1 MEGSM
6 KITKLISLLL
16 ALLMITSLAACTQP
30 AAETP
35 PEEPPAEE
43 APPAVEEGIKSG
55 TYEVEGVGFG
65 GKMSVK
71 VTIKDGKIDD
81 IEIGKNYETNGAGRV
96 ALEYVSQ
103 RIIEGQTTNVE
114 AVSGATIS
122 SSSLMALVRK
132 ALEEAGATK
141 DQFSEDYKIAR
152 DIKSEREAEIVI
164 IGAGGTGLAAAVT
177 AGQEGASVIVLETN
191 GFAGGNLLVSGG
203 VYNSP
208 EPEMQAKQG
217 IEDSPELF
225 VQQTLAG
232 GDNIANPELVRIL
245 AYNALDGLNWLK
257 ELGNEFEDQV
267 IQAPGALH
275 PRSHNT
281 TAPLGSGII
290 KTYLEHIDKM
300 DNVEILYETK
310 GESLIQED
318 GRVVGVIAKN
328 PDGSKLTVKANKG
341 VIIAT
346 GGFSKNAQLVMEY
359 RNAEKWPLLD
369 ENSVS
374 TNMDSIRGE
383 GIIMAR
389 EIGADVVDMDQ
400 MQFLY
405 LGQPKTGLLSGVFN
419 VSAEV
424 TVFVNKEGK
433 RFVAEDARRDVIS
446 SAVFAQEDGMMYM
459 LHSAESLSDPANQ
472 LNIDG
477 IPMKELLD
485 IGAYGWK
492 QGDTLEELAKE
503 IGVPAENLVQTI
515 AEYNEA
521 VDTKNDPFGRTLLNV
536 KMAKGPFYAIPRV
549 PALHHTMGG
558 LRIDTLARVLDTKG
572 EPIPG
577 LYAGGEVTGGIHG
590 GNRLGGNAVTD
601 TVVFGRLAAQSAVA
615 GK

>member
-1 MEGSM
+1 M

-43 APPAVEEGIKSG
+43 TPPAVEEGIKSG

-225 VQQTLAG
+225 MQQTLAG

-536 KMAKGPFYAIPRV
+536 KMEKGPFYAIPRV

>member
-1 MEGSM
+1 M

-71 VTIKDGKIDD
+71 VTIKDDKIDD

-141 DQFSEDYKIAR
+141 DQFSEEYKIAR

-225 VQQTLAG
+225 MQQTLAG

-536 KMAKGPFYAIPRV
+536 KMEKGPFYAIPRV

-601 TVVFGRLAAQSAVA
+601 TVVFGRLAAQSAV
-615 GK
+615 

>member
-1 MEGSM
+1 M

-43 APPAVEEGIKSG
+43 TPPAVEEGIKSG

-141 DQFSEDYKIAR
+141 DQFSEEYKIAR
-152 DIKSEREAEIVI
+152 DIKTEREAEIVI

-225 VQQTLAG
+225 MQQTLAG

-346 GGFSKNAQLVMEY
+346 GGFSKNAQLVIEY

-515 AEYNEA
+515 AEYNKA

-536 KMAKGPFYAIPRV
+536 KMEKGPFYAIPRV

>member
-1 MEGSM
+1 M

-43 APPAVEEGIKSG
+43 TPPAVEEGIKSG

-141 DQFSEDYKIAR
+141 DQFSEEYKIAR
-152 DIKSEREAEIVI
+152 DIKTEREAEIVI

-225 VQQTLAG
+225 MQQTLAG

-346 GGFSKNAQLVMEY
+346 GGFSKNAQLVIEY

-536 KMAKGPFYAIPRV
+536 KMEKGPFYAIPRV

>member
-43 APPAVEEGIKSG
+43 TPPAVEEGIKSG

-141 DQFSEDYKIAR
+141 DQFSEEYKIAR

-225 VQQTLAG
+225 MQQTLAG

-536 KMAKGPFYAIPRV
+536 KMEKGPFYAIPRV

>member
-1 MEGSM
+1 M

-43 APPAVEEGIKSG
+43 TPPAVEEGIKSG

-141 DQFSEDYKIAR
+141 DQFSEEYKIAR
-152 DIKSEREAEIVI
+152 DIKTEREAEIVI

-318 GRVVGVIAKN
+318 GQVVGVIAKN

-346 GGFSKNAQLVMEY
+346 GGFSKNAQLVIEY

-536 KMAKGPFYAIPRV
+536 KMEKGPFYAIPRV

>member
-1 MEGSM
+1 M

-43 APPAVEEGIKSG
+43 TPPAVEEGIKSG

-71 VTIKDGKIDD
+71 VTIKDDKIDD

-141 DQFSEDYKIAR
+141 DQFSEEYKIAR

-225 VQQTLAG
+225 MQQTLAG

-536 KMAKGPFYAIPRV
+536 KMEKGPFYAIPRV

>member
-43 APPAVEEGIKSG
+43 TPPAVEEGIKSG

-141 DQFSEDYKIAR
+141 DQFSEEYKIAR
-152 DIKSEREAEIVI
+152 DIKTEREAEIVI

-503 IGVPAENLVQTI
+503 IGVAAENLVQTI

-536 KMAKGPFYAIPRV
+536 KMEKGPFYAIPRV

>member
-1 MEGSM
+1 M

-71 VTIKDGKIDD
+71 VTIKDDKIDD

-141 DQFSEDYKIAR
+141 DQFSEEYKIAR
-152 DIKSEREAEIVI
+152 DIKTEREAEIVI

-225 VQQTLAG
+225 MQQTLAG

-536 KMAKGPFYAIPRV
+536 KMEKGPFYAIPRV

>member
-1 MEGSM
+1 M

-43 APPAVEEGIKSG
+43 TPPAVEEGIKSG

-141 DQFSEDYKIAR
+141 DQFSEEYKIAR
-152 DIKSEREAEIVI
+152 DIKTEREAEIVI

-318 GRVVGVIAKN
+318 GQVVGVIAKN

-515 AEYNEA
+515 AEYNKA

-536 KMAKGPFYAIPRV
+536 KMEKGPFYAIPRV

>member
-1 MEGSM
+1 M

-43 APPAVEEGIKSG
+43 TPPAVEEGIKSG

-71 VTIKDGKIDD
+71 VTIKDDKIDD

-141 DQFSEDYKIAR
+141 DQFSEEYKIAR
-152 DIKSEREAEIVI
+152 DIKTEREAEIVI

-225 VQQTLAG
+225 MQQTLAG

-536 KMAKGPFYAIPRV
+536 KMEKGPFYAIPRV

-601 TVVFGRLAAQSAVA
+601 TVVFGRLAAQSAVD

>member
-1 MEGSM
+1 M

-43 APPAVEEGIKSG
+43 TPPAVEEGIKSG

-141 DQFSEDYKIAR
+141 DQFSEEYKIAR

-225 VQQTLAG
+225 MQQTLAG

-536 KMAKGPFYAIPRV
+536 KMEKGPFYAIPRV

>member
-1 MEGSM
+1 M

-43 APPAVEEGIKSG
+43 TPPAVEEGIKSG

-225 VQQTLAG
+225 MQQTLAG

-318 GRVVGVIAKN
+318 GQVVGVIAKN

>member
-1 MEGSM
+1 M

-43 APPAVEEGIKSG
+43 TPPAVEEGIKSG

-141 DQFSEDYKIAR
+141 DQFSEEYKIAR
-152 DIKSEREAEIVI
+152 DIKTEREAEIVI

-225 VQQTLAG
+225 MQQTLAG

-515 AEYNEA
+515 AEYNKA

-536 KMAKGPFYAIPRV
+536 KMEKGPFYAIPRV

>member
-1 MEGSM
+1 M

-43 APPAVEEGIKSG
+43 TPPAVEEGIKSG

-71 VTIKDGKIDD
+71 VTIKDDKIDD

-141 DQFSEDYKIAR
+141 DQFSEEYKIAR
-152 DIKSEREAEIVI
+152 DIKTEREAEIVI

-225 VQQTLAG
+225 MQQTLAG

-536 KMAKGPFYAIPRV
+536 KMEKGPFYAIPRV

>member
-1 MEGSM
+1 M

-141 DQFSEDYKIAR
+141 DQFSEEYKIAR
-152 DIKSEREAEIVI
+152 DIKTEREAEIVI

-225 VQQTLAG
+225 MQQTLAG

-318 GRVVGVIAKN
+318 GQVVGVIAKN

-346 GGFSKNAQLVMEY
+346 GGFSKNAQLVIEY

-536 KMAKGPFYAIPRV
+536 KMEKGPFYAIPRV

>member
-43 APPAVEEGIKSG
+43 TPPAVEEGIKSG

-141 DQFSEDYKIAR
+141 DQFSEEYKIAR
-152 DIKSEREAEIVI
+152 DIKTEREAEIVI

-536 KMAKGPFYAIPRV
+536 KMEKGPFYAIPRV

>member
-1 MEGSM
+1 M

-141 DQFSEDYKIAR
+141 DQFSEEYKIAR
-152 DIKSEREAEIVI
+152 DIKTEREAEIVI

-318 GRVVGVIAKN
+318 GQVVGVIAKN

-536 KMAKGPFYAIPRV
+536 KMEKGPFYAIPRV

>member
-16 ALLMITSLAACTQP
+16 ALLMIISLAACTQP

-43 APPAVEEGIKSG
+43 TPPAAEEGIKSG

-141 DQFSEDYKIAR
+141 DQFSEEYKIAR
-152 DIKSEREAEIVI
+152 DIKSEREADIVI

-225 VQQTLAG
+225 MQQTLAG

-300 DNVEILYETK
+300 DKVEILYETK

-318 GRVVGVIAKN
+318 GRVVGVTAKN
-328 PDGSKLTVKANKG
+328 PDGYKLTVKANKG

-485 IGAYGWK
+485 IGAYDWK
-492 QGDTLEELAKE
+492 QGDTLEELAEE

-521 VDTKNDPFGRTLLNV
+521 IDTKNDPFGRTLLNV
-536 KMAKGPFYAIPRV
+536 KMEKGPFYAIPRV

-558 LRIDTLARVLDTKG
+558 LRIDTLARVLDTNG

>member
-1 MEGSM
+1 M

-43 APPAVEEGIKSG
+43 TPPAVEEGIKSG

-71 VTIKDGKIDD
+71 VTIKDDKIDD

-141 DQFSEDYKIAR
+141 DQFSEEYKIAR

-536 KMAKGPFYAIPRV
+536 KMEKGPFYAIPRV

>member
-1 MEGSM
+1 M
-6 KITKLISLLL
+6 KKTRLTKLVSLLI
-16 ALLMITSLAACTQP
+16 ALMMVASMAACTQP
-30 AAETP
+30 AAEAP
-35 PEEPPAEE
+35 PAEPPAEE
-43 APPAVEEGIKSG
+43 PPAAEEPEGIKSG

-65 GKMSVK
+65 GKMRVK
-71 VTIKDGKIDD
+71 VTVKDEKIND
-81 IEIGKNYETNGAGRV
+81 IEVVKDFETVGVGKV
-96 ALEYVSQ
+96 ALEVVSQ
-103 RIIEGQTTNVE
+103 RIIEGQSTNVE

-122 SSSLMALVRK
+122 SGSLMTIVQK
-132 ALEEAGATK
+132 ALEEAGAAK
-141 DQFSEDYKIAR
+141 DQFSQEYKIAR
-152 DIKSEREAEIVI
+152 DIKSEREADIVI

-177 AGQEGASVIVLETN
+177 AGQADASVIVLETN

-225 VQQTLAG
+225 MEQTLAG

-245 AYNALDGLNWLK
+245 AFNALDGLNWLK
-257 ELGNEFEDQV
+257 ELGNVFDPEV

-281 TAPLGSGII
+281 SAPLGSGII
-290 KTYLEHIDKM
+290 NTYLDHISKM
-300 DNVEILYETK
+300 DKVEILYETK

-318 GRVVGVIAKN
+318 GRVVGVKAIN
-328 PDGSKLTVKANKG
+328 PDGSELTVKANKG

-346 GGFSKNAQLVMEY
+346 GGFSKNPEIVMKY

-369 ENSVS
+369 EKSVS
-374 TNMDSIRGE
+374 TNMASIRGD
-383 GIIMAR
+383 GIIMAQAV
-389 EIGADVVDMDQ
+389 GADVVDMEQ

-405 LGQPKTGLLSGVFN
+405 LGTPKTGLLSGVFN
-419 VSAEV
+419 VSAEL
-424 TVFVNKEGK
+424 TVFVNQEGK
-433 RFVAEDARRDVIS
+433 RFVAEDQRRDVIS
-446 SAVFAQEDGMMYM
+446 SAVFEQEGGMMYM
-459 LHSAESLSDPANQ
+459 LHSADSLSDPAAQ

-492 QGDTLEELAKE
+492 QGNTLEELAKE

-521 VDTKNDPFGRTLLNV
+521 VDTKNDPFGRKLLN
-536 KMAKGPFYAIPRV
+536 KKLETGPFYALPRV

-558 LRIDTLARVLDTKG
+558 LRIDTLARVLDTNG
-572 EPIPG
+572 APIPG

-615 GK
+615 GE

>member
-43 APPAVEEGIKSG
+43 TPPAVEEGIKSG

-141 DQFSEDYKIAR
+141 DQFSEEYKIAR

-225 VQQTLAG
+225 MQQTLAG

-536 KMAKGPFYAIPRV
+536 KMEKGPFYAIPRV

-601 TVVFGRLAAQSAVA
+601 TVVFGRLAAQSAVD

>member
-1 MEGSM
+1 M

-43 APPAVEEGIKSG
+43 TPPAVEEGIKSG

-318 GRVVGVIAKN
+318 GQVVGVIAKN

>member
-1 MEGSM
+1 M

-43 APPAVEEGIKSG
+43 TPPAVEEGIKSG

-141 DQFSEDYKIAR
+141 DQFSEEYKIAR
-152 DIKSEREAEIVI
+152 DIKTEREAEIVI

-318 GRVVGVIAKN
+318 GQVVGVIAKN

-515 AEYNEA
+515 AEYNKA

-536 KMAKGPFYAIPRV
+536 KMEKGPFYAIPRV

-601 TVVFGRLAAQSAVA
+601 TVVFGRLAAQSAVD

>member
-71 VTIKDGKIDD
+71 VTIKDDKIDD

-141 DQFSEDYKIAR
+141 DQFSEEYKIAR

-225 VQQTLAG
+225 MQQTLAG

-536 KMAKGPFYAIPRV
+536 KMEKGPFYAIPRV

>member
-225 VQQTLAG
+225 MQQTLAG

-318 GRVVGVIAKN
+318 GQVVGVIAKN

>member
-1 MEGSM
+1 M

-71 VTIKDGKIDD
+71 VTIKDDKIDD

-141 DQFSEDYKIAR
+141 DQFSEEYKIAR

-225 VQQTLAG
+225 MQQTLAG

-346 GGFSKNAQLVMEY
+346 GGFSKNAQLVLEY

-536 KMAKGPFYAIPRV
+536 KMEKGPFYAIPRV

-577 LYAGGEVTGGIHG
+577 LYAGV
-590 GNRLGGNAVTD
+590 
-601 TVVFGRLAAQSAVA
+601 
-615 GK
+615 K

>member
-1 MEGSM
+1 M

-141 DQFSEDYKIAR
+141 DQFSEEYKIAR
-152 DIKSEREAEIVI
+152 DIKTEREAEIVI

-536 KMAKGPFYAIPRV
+536 KMEKGPFYAIPRV

>member
-141 DQFSEDYKIAR
+141 DQFSEEYKIAR
-152 DIKSEREAEIVI
+152 DIKTEREAEIVI

-318 GRVVGVIAKN
+318 GQVVGVIAKN

>member
-16 ALLMITSLAACTQP
+16 ALLMIISLAACTQP

-43 APPAVEEGIKSG
+43 TPPAAEEGIKSG

-141 DQFSEDYKIAR
+141 DQFSEEYKIAR
-152 DIKSEREAEIVI
+152 DIKTEREAEIVI

-536 KMAKGPFYAIPRV
+536 KMEKGPFYAIPRV

>member
-1 MEGSM
+1 M

-141 DQFSEDYKIAR
+141 DQFSEEYKIAR
-152 DIKSEREAEIVI
+152 DIKTEREAEIVI

-318 GRVVGVIAKN
+318 GQVVGVIAKN

-346 GGFSKNAQLVMEY
+346 GGFSKNAQLVIEY

-536 KMAKGPFYAIPRV
+536 KMEKGPFYAIPRV

>member
-1 MEGSM
+1 M

-141 DQFSEDYKIAR
+141 DQFSEEYKIAR
-152 DIKSEREAEIVI
+152 DIKTEREAEIVI

-225 VQQTLAG
+225 MQQTLAG

-346 GGFSKNAQLVMEY
+346 GGFSKNAQLVIEY

-536 KMAKGPFYAIPRV
+536 KMEKGPFYAIPRV

>member
-1 MEGSM
+1 M

-43 APPAVEEGIKSG
+43 TPPAVEEGIKSG

-141 DQFSEDYKIAR
+141 DQFSEEYKIAR
-152 DIKSEREAEIVI
+152 DIKTEREAEIVI

-318 GRVVGVIAKN
+318 GQVVGVIAKN

-536 KMAKGPFYAIPRV
+536 KMEKGPFYAIPRV

>member
-1 MEGSM
+1 M

-141 DQFSEDYKIAR
+141 DQFSEEYKIAR

-225 VQQTLAG
+225 MQQTLAG

-318 GRVVGVIAKN
+318 GQVVGVIAKN

-536 KMAKGPFYAIPRV
+536 KMEKGPFYAIPRV

>member
-1 MEGSM
+1 M

-71 VTIKDGKIDD
+71 VTIKDDKIDD

-96 ALEYVSQ
+96 ALEYVSK

-141 DQFSEDYKIAR
+141 DQFSEEYKIAR

-225 VQQTLAG
+225 MQQTLAG

-536 KMAKGPFYAIPRV
+536 KMEKGPFYAIPRV

>member
-1 MEGSM
+1 M

-225 VQQTLAG
+225 MQQTLAG

-536 KMAKGPFYAIPRV
+536 KMEKGPFYAIPRV

>member
-1 MEGSM
+1 M

-43 APPAVEEGIKSG
+43 TPPAVEEGIKSG

-318 GRVVGVIAKN
+318 GQVVGVIAKN

-346 GGFSKNAQLVMEY
+346 GGFSKNAQLVIEY

>member
-1 MEGSM
+1 M

-141 DQFSEDYKIAR
+141 DQFSEEYKIAR
-152 DIKSEREAEIVI
+152 DIKTEREAEIVI

-225 VQQTLAG
+225 MQQTLAG

-536 KMAKGPFYAIPRV
+536 KMEKGPFYAIPRV

>member
-1 MEGSM
+1 M

-141 DQFSEDYKIAR
+141 DQFSEEYKIAR

-536 KMAKGPFYAIPRV
+536 KMEKGPFYAIPRV